1 MRDNAPAKD
10 AAPPAAPP
18 PRAPAGRAE
27 FTVTHRFGPAERRR
41 RDTIAEAARELAA
54 EHGYDATT
62 VRDIAARAGTTPATV
77 YRYFGSKDQLLHH
90 VMVDWAGRTAADLG
104 AAAYTGGT
112 ADRVSAAFQDVV
124 RWATRDLPLL
134 EAGIIS
140 FRATSGD
147 NDGLAVWQGLFTTFV
162 RGALDDLEWEDDE
175 GKALTLGHVL
185 VACFLDIT
193 SGRTSPDQTCAHIDT
208 AARLIFR

>member
-1 MRDNAPAKD
+1 MREKA
-10 AAPPAAPP
+10 
-18 PRAPAGRAE
+18 RTRAE
-27 FTVTHRFGPAERRR
+27 FTVAHRLGPAERQR
-41 RDTIAEAARELAA
+41 RDRIAEAARELAA
-54 EHGYDATT
+54 ERGYDATT

-90 VMVDWAGRTAADLG
+90 VMVEWAGRTAAELG
-104 AAAYTGGT
+104 AATYAGGT
-112 ADRVSAAFQDVV
+112 ADRVGAAFQDIV
-124 RWATRDLPLL
+124 RWAARDLPLL

-140 FRATSGD
+140 FRATAAAG
-147 NDGLAVWQGLFTTFV
+147 DGLAVWQDLFTTFV
-162 RGALDDLEWEDDE
+162 RGALDDADWTDDE

-193 SGRTSPDQTCAHIDT
+193 SGRTNPAQTCAHIDT